1 MSCTD
6 LMSRGIDTH
15 NVSHVINYDFPLNPA
30 DYIHRVGRVGRVG
43 GVQVGR
49 SNIFERFYLF
59 LLIEWSCHQL
69 GG

>member
-43 GVQVGR
+43 GVQVGFKTFFR
-49 SNIFERFYLF
+49 DLSYLLF
-59 LLIEWSCHQL
+59 LEWSCYQL